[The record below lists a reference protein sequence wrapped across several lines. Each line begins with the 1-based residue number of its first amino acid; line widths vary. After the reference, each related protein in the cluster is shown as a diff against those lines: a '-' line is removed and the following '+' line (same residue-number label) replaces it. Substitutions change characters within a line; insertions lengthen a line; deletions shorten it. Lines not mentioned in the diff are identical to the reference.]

1 MSDQSVAIAGHASV
15 FHRLK
20 AEFLSVLP
28 AVVFFFLAFN
38 LINITHALFF
48 HKQQIA
54 IYSELRVLIG
64 VAILGKVLPVLDL
77 LPLLN
82 VFRGKPLIYP
92 TLWKTSIYSLGVLLF
107 RCCDFLAPFI
117 FKYKD
122 LGVAIRQWILLE
134 DWYRFWGVELWVFA
148 LLFVFVAA
156 KEATEELGGARMRR
170 LFFGF

>member
-1 MSDQSVAIAGHASV
+1 MPEQSVAIGVSASV
-15 FHRLK
+15 FQRLK

-64 VAILGKVLPVLDL
+64 VAILGKVLPILDL

-92 TLWKTSIYSLGVLLF
+92 TLWKTSIYSLGMLLF
-107 RCCDFLAPFI
+107 RCCDFFAPFLSR
-117 FKYKD
+117 YKD
-122 LGVAIRQWILLE
+122 FGVAFRQWMLQE
-134 DWYRFWGVELWVFA
+134 DWYRFWGIALWVFA
-148 LLFVFVAA
+148 FLFVYVAA
-156 KEATEELGGARMRR
+156 KDTAEELSRARCRPP
-170 LFFGF
+170 